1 MSVEQDTLL
10 LKAGNK
16 ILSTTFCTHMKGLL
30 LSGEVLMQLD
40 KVR

>member
-16 ILSTTFCTHMKGLL
+16 ILSTILCTHMKGQL
-30 LSGEVLMQLD
+30 LSGEVLMQLA
-40 KVR
+40 KAR